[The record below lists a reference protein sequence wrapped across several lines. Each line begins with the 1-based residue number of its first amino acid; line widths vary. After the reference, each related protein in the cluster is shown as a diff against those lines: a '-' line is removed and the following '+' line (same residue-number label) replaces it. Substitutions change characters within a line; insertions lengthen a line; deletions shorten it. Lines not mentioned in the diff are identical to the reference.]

1 MNTLERIEQKLA
13 TLVPEHIDLRDD
25 SAAHAGHPGAARGG
39 GHYRLT
45 IVSDQFFGKPTQ
57 ARHRMVYSALG
68 DMLQHE
74 IHALSIKAYTPGEI
88 KI

>member
-1 MNTLERIEQKLA
+1 MTTVERIAQKLA
-13 TLVPEHIDLRDD
+13 ALAPEHIDLRDE
-25 SAAHAGHPGAARGG
+25 SSAHAGHPGAARGG

-45 IVSDQFFGKPTQ
+45 VVSRQFSGKPMQ

-68 DMLQHE
+68 DMMQHE
-74 IHALSIKAYTPGEI
+74 IHALSIRAYTPDET